1 VAMPIFSVGVSAAAF
16 DAAPANASVKATA
29 TTLLKRVNDTSD
41 SDASDRRRTVETEEL
56 MMDSFN
62 EVFAW
67 RERAPQ
73 PAPMHGAGKRTTGSE
88 PHAQLE
94 RRDAAVDQR
103 GQRSG

>member
-1 VAMPIFSVGVSAAAF
+1 
-16 DAAPANASVKATA
+16 
-29 TTLLKRVNDTSD
+29 
-41 SDASDRRRTVETEEL
+41 

-73 PAPMHGAGKRTTGSE
+73 PAQMHGAGKRTTGSE